1 MYNSLKQSRDI
12 GKISQNATNCS
23 FLDGACKTSIADRGL
38 VKLWEFS
45 GEIGF
50 VLVDKIRHWRL
61 HYIAVTL

>member
-38 VKLWEFS
+38 VKLWGFS

-50 VLVDKIRHWRL
+50 VLVDKIRH
-61 HYIAVTL
+61 